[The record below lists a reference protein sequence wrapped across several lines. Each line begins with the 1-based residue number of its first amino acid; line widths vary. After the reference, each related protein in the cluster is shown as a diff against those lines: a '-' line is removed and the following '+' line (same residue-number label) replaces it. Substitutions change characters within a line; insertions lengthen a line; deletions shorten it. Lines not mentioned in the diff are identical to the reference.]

1 MQQKTSYCM
10 VQGNF
15 NLRWPKIILRLMLYN
30 DQNFY
35 YSKCKKALCFTL
47 LLLKDVDLRK
57 IKLKVFGKLNT
68 WNSKMSIKGKTFV
81 GIRHHSL
88 CPTQKISFYIDSIQ
102 TTLNIISKIWLRCT
116 NKEDGERKLPQPK
129 VNTSKTHRR
138 LFYLLCDVSWL
149 LCYFGLL
156 FSFTIVSGHFV
167 H

>member
-15 NLRWPKIILRLMLYN
+15 NLRWPKIILRLKLYN
-30 DQNFY
+30 DQSFY
-35 YSKCKKALCFTL
+35 YLQRKKALCLTL

-88 CPTQKISFYIDSIQ
+88 CPIEKIFFYIDSIQ
-102 TTLNIISKIWLRCT
+102 TT
-116 NKEDGERKLPQPK
+116 
-129 VNTSKTHRR
+129 
-138 LFYLLCDVSWL
+138 
-149 LCYFGLL
+149 
-156 FSFTIVSGHFV
+156 
-167 H
+167 